1 MSDDTLTE
9 SRPTPESPAPSL
21 QSSATKVSDV
31 NVSDDTLTE
40 ATPTPKQIENVVIRF
55 AGDSGDGM
63 QLAGG
68 QFTASSALFGN
79 DLATLPDF
87 PAEIRAPQGTLGGVS
102 TFQVHIADWDILT
115 PGDRPDCLVA
125 MNPAALRANIRDVV
139 PGGLIL
145 VNTDAFDERN
155 LGKAGYQANPLDDDS
170 LDNYTILKAPME
182 ELTKEAVK
190 DSGVKGRAA
199 LRSKNFFALGL
210 MSWMYTRSLDPIIE
224 WVDEKFGSDTPVE
237 RANVSALKAGYNYG
251 ITTEAFHHTFEIS
264 PAPLPAGEYTNVVG
278 NVASAW
284 GLMAAADKANLPL
297 FLGAYPITP
306 ATTILDELARHRNF
320 GIKTF
325 QAEDEIAG
333 IGAALGAAFAGALAI
348 TTTSGPGLALKSE
361 TLSLALMVELP
372 LIVIDVQRGGPS
384 TGLPT
389 KVEQSDL
396 LFAMYGRHGESPL
409 PIVSTSTPS
418 DAFNA
423 AFEAARIAIKY
434 MTPVILLTDGYV
446 ATSSEPWMLPDLDAL
461 PDISRPHAVL
471 DGDGP
476 FLPYERDPETMA
488 RPWAIPGQPGL
499 EHRIGGLEKDA
510 HTGNV
515 SYDPENHEHM
525 SHQRSAKIAKI
536 RDDIEDVTVYGEGS
550 DLLVLGWGSTFGAI
564 RTAVNQ
570 VSKRGAA
577 VAHAHLRHINP
588 FPKNLGEVLAR
599 FDQVLIPEI
608 NLGQLS
614 RIIRAEYGVDSIG
627 YNRVLGQPLQARNVQ
642 SAIHDILNQATS

>member
-1 MSDDTLTE
+1 MSDDTLIET
-9 SRPTPESPAPSL
+9 RPTDFKPTPE
-21 QSSATKVSDV
+21 
-31 NVSDDTLTE
+31 
-40 ATPTPKQIENVVIRF
+40 QIQDVVIRF

-63 QLAGG
+63 QLAGT
-68 QFTASSALFGN
+68 QFTESSALFGN
-79 DLATLPDF
+79 DLSTLPDF
-87 PAEIRAPQGTLGGVS
+87 PAEIRAPQGTIGGVS
-102 TFQVHIADWDILT
+102 SFQVHIADWDILT

-125 MNPAALRANIRDVV
+125 MNPAALRANIRDLV

-155 LGKAGYQANPLDDDS
+155 LGKAGYQENPLENDS
-170 LDNYTILKAPME
+170 LDTYTVLRAPME

-210 MSWMYTRSLDPIIE
+210 MSWIYTRPLESITGWI
-224 WVDEKFGSDTPVE
+224 DEKFGSDTPVG
-237 RANVSALKAGYNYG
+237 RANAQALQAGYNYG
-251 ITTEAFHHTFEIS
+251 ITTEAFHHTFEIN

-284 GLMAAADKANLPL
+284 GLMAAGEKANLPL
-297 FLGAYPITP
+297 FLGSYPITP
-306 ATTILDELARHRNF
+306 ATTILEELARHRNF
-320 GIKTF
+320 GVKTF

-333 IGAALGAAFAGALAI
+333 IGASLGAAFSGHLAI

-418 DAFNA
+418 DAFDA

-434 MTPVILLTDGYV
+434 MTPVILLTDGYI

-461 PDISRPHAVL
+461 PDISRPYATL
-471 DGDGP
+471 EDDKP

-510 HTGNV
+510 QTGNV

-525 SHQRSAKIAKI
+525 SRQRAAKIAKI
-536 RDDIEDVTVYGEGS
+536 QDDIAELEVHGDGH
-550 DLLVLGWGSTFGAI
+550 DLLVLGWGSTYGAI
-564 RTAVNQ
+564 RTAVNRVQ
-570 VSKRGAA
+570 KGGGP

-588 FPKNLGEVLAR
+588 FPKNLGDLLSR
-599 FDQVLIPEI
+599 YDRILIPEI

-614 RIIRAEYGVDSIG
+614 RLIRAEYGVESIG
-627 YNRVLGQPLQARNVQ
+627 YNRVLGQPLKAREIQ
-642 SAIHDILNQATS
+642 SKILEILNPDAHDEVTA

>member
-1 MSDDTLTE
+1 MTE
-9 SRPTPESPAPSL
+9 SRPAPE
-21 QSSATKVSDV
+21 QI
-31 NVSDDTLTE
+31 DD
-40 ATPTPKQIENVVIRF
+40 VVIRF

-63 QLAGG
+63 QLAGT

-79 DLATLPDF
+79 DLSTFPNF
-87 PAEIRAPQGTLGGVS
+87 PAEIRAPQGTIGGVS
-102 TFQVHIADWDILT
+102 SFQVHIADWDILT

-125 MNPAALRANIRDVV
+125 MNPAALKANIDDVV

-155 LGKAGYQANPLDDDS
+155 LGKAGYDFNPLDNGS
-170 LDNYTILKAPME
+170 LDAYTILKAPME

-210 MSWMYTRSLDPIIE
+210 MSWIYTRSLDPVIE
-224 WVDEKFGSDTPVE
+224 WVDTKFGADTPVGM
-237 RANVSALKAGYNYG
+237 ANVSALKAGYNYG

-264 PAPLPAGEYTNVVG
+264 PAPLPPGEYTNVVG

-284 GLMAAADKANLPL
+284 GIMAAADKANLPL
-297 FLGAYPITP
+297 FLGSYPITP
-306 ATTILDELARHRNF
+306 ATTILEELARHRNF

-333 IGAALGAAFAGALAI
+333 IGATLGAAFAGCLAI

-361 TLSLALMVELP
+361 TLSLALMIELP
-372 LIVIDVQRGGPS
+372 MILVNVQRGGPS

-396 LFAMYGRHGESPL
+396 LFAMYGRHGEAPL
-409 PIVSTSTPS
+409 PIVSTSSPS
-418 DAFNA
+418 DAFDA

-434 MTPVILLTDGYV
+434 MTPVILLTDGYI

-461 PDISRPHAVL
+461 ADISRPFATL

-476 FLPYERDPETMA
+476 FLPYERDPETMS
-488 RPWAIPGQPGL
+488 RPWAIPGQAGL
-499 EHRIGGLEKDA
+499 EHRVGGLEKDA
-510 HTGNV
+510 RTGNV
-515 SYDPENHEHM
+515 SYVPDNHEHM
-525 SHQRSAKIAKI
+525 SHQRAEKISKI
-536 RDDIEDVTVYGEGS
+536 QDDIPDVDVFGEGS
-550 DLLVLGWGSTFGAI
+550 DLLVLGWGSTYGAI
-564 RTAVNQ
+564 RTAVDRLLKEG
-570 VSKRGAA
+570 SS

-588 FPKNLGEVLAR
+588 FPKNLGDVLAR
-599 FDQVLIPEI
+599 YDKVLIPEI

-614 RIIRAEYGVDSIG
+614 KLIRAEFGVDSVG
-627 YNRVLGQPLQARNVQ
+627 YNRVLGQPLRARFIE
-642 SAIHDILNQATS
+642 SEIRAILNGGTS

>member
-9 SRPTPESPAPSL
+9 TRPTDFRPTPE
-21 QSSATKVSDV
+21 
-31 NVSDDTLTE
+31 
-40 ATPTPKQIENVVIRF
+40 QIQDVVIRF

-63 QLAGG
+63 QLAGT
-68 QFTASSALFGN
+68 QFTESSALFGN
-79 DLATLPDF
+79 DLSTLPDF
-87 PAEIRAPQGTLGGVS
+87 PAEIRAPQGTIGGVS
-102 TFQVHIADWDILT
+102 SFQVHIADWDILT

-125 MNPAALRANIRDVV
+125 MNPAAFRANIRDLV

-155 LGKAGYQANPLDDDS
+155 LGKAGYQENPLENDS
-170 LDNYTILKAPME
+170 LDTYTVLRAPME

-210 MSWMYTRSLDPIIE
+210 MSWIYTRPLESITGWI
-224 WVDEKFGSDTPVE
+224 DEKFGSDTPVG
-237 RANVSALKAGYNYG
+237 RANALALKAGYNYG
-251 ITTEAFHHTFEIS
+251 ITTEAFHHTFEIN

-284 GLMAAADKANLPL
+284 GLMAAGEKANLPL
-297 FLGAYPITP
+297 FLGSYPITP
-306 ATTILDELARHRNF
+306 ATTILEELARHRNF
-320 GIKTF
+320 GVKTF

-333 IGAALGAAFAGALAI
+333 IGASLGAAFSGHLAI

-418 DAFNA
+418 DAFDA

-434 MTPVILLTDGYV
+434 MTPVILLTDGYI

-461 PDISRPHAVL
+461 PDISRPYATL
-471 DGDGP
+471 EDDKP
-476 FLPYERDPETMA
+476 FFPYERDPETMA

-510 HTGNV
+510 QTGNV

-525 SHQRSAKIAKI
+525 SRQRAAKIAKI
-536 RDDIEDVTVYGEGS
+536 QDDIAELEVHGDGH
-550 DLLVLGWGSTFGAI
+550 DLLVLGWGSTYGAI
-564 RTAVNQ
+564 RTAVNRVQ
-570 VSKRGAA
+570 KGGAP

-588 FPKNLGEVLAR
+588 FPKNLGDLLSR
-599 FDQVLIPEI
+599 YDRILIPEI

-614 RIIRAEYGVDSIG
+614 RLIRAEYGVESIG
-627 YNRVLGQPLQARNVQ
+627 YNRVLGQPLKAREIQ
-642 SAIHDILNQATS
+642 SKILEILNPDAHDEVTA

>member
-1 MSDDTLTE
+1 MSDDTLIETRPTDFE
-9 SRPTPESPAPSL
+9 PTPE
-21 QSSATKVSDV
+21 
-31 NVSDDTLTE
+31 
-40 ATPTPKQIENVVIRF
+40 QIQDVVIRF

-63 QLAGG
+63 QLAGT
-68 QFTASSALFGN
+68 QFTESSALFGN
-79 DLATLPDF
+79 DLSTLPDF
-87 PAEIRAPQGTLGGVS
+87 PAEIRAPQGTIGGVS
-102 TFQVHIADWDILT
+102 SFQVHIADWDILT

-125 MNPAALRANIRDVV
+125 MNPAALRANIRDLV

-155 LGKAGYQANPLDDDS
+155 LGKAGYQENPLENDS
-170 LDNYTILKAPME
+170 LDTYTVLRAPME

-210 MSWMYTRSLDPIIE
+210 MSWIYTRPLESITGWI
-224 WVDEKFGSDTPVE
+224 DEKFGSDTPVG
-237 RANVSALKAGYNYG
+237 RANAQALQAGYNYG
-251 ITTEAFHHTFEIS
+251 ITTEAFHHTFEIN

-278 NVASAW
+278 NVAAAW
-284 GLMAAADKANLPL
+284 GLMAAGEKANLPL
-297 FLGAYPITP
+297 FLGSYPITP
-306 ATTILDELARHRNF
+306 ATTILEELARHRNF
-320 GIKTF
+320 GVKTF

-333 IGAALGAAFAGALAI
+333 IGASLGAAFSGHLAI

-418 DAFNA
+418 DAFDA
-423 AFEAARIAIKY
+423 AFEAARIAIKF
-434 MTPVILLTDGYV
+434 MTPVILLTDGYI

-461 PDISRPHAVL
+461 PDISRPYATL
-471 DGDGP
+471 EDDKP
-476 FLPYERDPETMA
+476 FFPYERDPETMA

-510 HTGNV
+510 QTGNV

-525 SHQRSAKIAKI
+525 SRQRAAKIAKI
-536 RDDIEDVTVYGEGS
+536 QDDIAELEVHGDGH
-550 DLLVLGWGSTFGAI
+550 DLLVLGWGSTYGAI
-564 RTAVNQ
+564 RTAVNRVQ
-570 VSKRGAA
+570 KGGGP

-588 FPKNLGEVLAR
+588 FPKNLGDLLSR
-599 FDQVLIPEI
+599 YDRILIPEI

-614 RIIRAEYGVDSIG
+614 RLIRAEYGVESIG
-627 YNRVLGQPLQARNVQ
+627 YNRVLGQPLKAREIQ
-642 SAIHDILNQATS
+642 SKILEILNPDAHDEVTA